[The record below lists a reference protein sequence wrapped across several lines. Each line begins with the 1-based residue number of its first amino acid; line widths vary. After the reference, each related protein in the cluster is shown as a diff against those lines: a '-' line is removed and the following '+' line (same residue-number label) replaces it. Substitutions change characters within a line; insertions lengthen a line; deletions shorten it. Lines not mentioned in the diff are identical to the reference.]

1 MVYKAL
7 PLENY
12 QSKVWFQCMFFEQS
26 DFQEHFKKWQLTHKE
41 VAIHFQVLYLSFKV
55 IMNCN
60 LLSYCMFLVLLW
72 TICDNIVLNKMKWL
86 GDQWGKRH
94 YCTHVGKVQSDPKVF
109 NLCKWNGKKR
119 NSTCTIDKYFL
130 S

>member
-41 VAIHFQVLYLSFKV
+41 VAIQFQVL
-55 IMNCN
+55 
-60 LLSYCMFLVLLW
+60 
-72 TICDNIVLNKMKWL
+72 
-86 GDQWGKRH
+86 
-94 YCTHVGKVQSDPKVF
+94 
-109 NLCKWNGKKR
+109 
-119 NSTCTIDKYFL
+119 
-130 S
+130 